1 MPLRV
6 TRQSVEVLREADNPL
21 TANLRVSRQAIEVM
35 RKTAKNLTASSTLAT
50 TSTASRIG
58 TLSPGAGNSITIVG
72 TAELAHTLPRSAAN
86 ALAVTQTAS
95 SGQPHEISETD
106 TLSLNQAASRF
117 GQFHK
122 PDEGSAL
129 SLSQSAS
136 GIIVRELSAESTL
149 GIIHSA
155 GDPVFTRQLGAEN
168 EITIYQGFAVD
179 FSRQS
184 ICQYDPSIGANSDP
198 DAPEPPPTAIQGPV
212 AGIQVPFQL
221 VYPSTGT
228 VTDSVSLRAPNLGNK
243 DRLAFNR
250 VLRETRGGTL
260 IVFADRIWPKVQTL
274 VLSFSGLYRVEAQAL
289 LEFLENHVGQEI
301 GLIDW
306 EHRYWRGVII
316 TPDKPIVEDRFDSFS
331 ASFEFQG
338 ELDPTWNPQ
347 VVPPTERYSAIRSEQ
362 AGGYYVP
369 REPQLPITPEST
381 DYHSAQ
387 ADGQIKIGYPVYLK
401 TSGHVDPAQANDPGT
416 AQVAG
421 ISISDTEATFA
432 CKYITEGRVQRTDWT
447 EVAGT
452 ALLSAGATYFLDP
465 LVAGRITTTAPV
477 SSGHYVVR
485 VGRAVTSSTLDVE
498 IELPILL

>member
-21 TANLRVSRQAIEVM
+21 AANLRVSRQAIEVM
-35 RKTAKNLTASSTLAT
+35 RKTAKNLTAASALDIA
-50 TSTASRIG
+50 STASRIG
-58 TLSPGAGNSITIVG
+58 SLSLDAGNTITIVG
-72 TAELAHTLPRSAAN
+72 TAELAHTLTRSAAN
-86 ALAVTQTAS
+86 ALAVSQTAS

-106 TLSLNQAASRF
+106 TLSLGQTASRS
-117 GQFHK
+117 GEYHK

-129 SLSQSAS
+129 SPSQSAS
-136 GIIVRELSAESTL
+136 GIVVRVLLAESTL
-149 GIIHSA
+149 GIIQSA
-155 GDPVFTRQLGAEN
+155 GDPVFTRQLGAAN
-168 EITIYQGFAVD
+168 EVAVYQGFAVE

-184 ICQYDPSIGANSDP
+184 ISQYDPSIGANSDP
-198 DAPEPPPTAIQGPV
+198 DAPEPPPTAIQGPM

-228 VTDSVSLRAPNLGNK
+228 VTDSVSLRAPDSGNK
-243 DRLAFNR
+243 DRLSFNR

-260 IVFADRIWPKVQTL
+260 IVFADPIWPKVQTL

-289 LEFLENHVGQEI
+289 LKFLEDHVGQEI
-301 GLIDW
+301 GLVDW

-316 TPDKPIVEDRFDSFS
+316 TPDEPIVEDRFDGFS

-369 REPQLPITPEST
+369 VEPQLPTAPEST

-401 TSGHVDPAQANDPGT
+401 TSGHVDPAQANDSAT

-432 CKYITEGRVQRTDWT
+432 CKYITEGRVERTDWT

-452 ALLSAGATYFLDP
+452 ALLSAGATYYLDP
-465 LVAGRITTTAPV
+465 LTAGRTATTAPV

-485 VGRAVTSSTLDVE
+485 VGRAVTSNTLDVE

>member
-35 RKTAKNLTASSTLAT
+35 RKTAKNLTAASALDIA
-50 TSTASRIG
+50 STASRIG
-58 TLSPGAGNSITIVG
+58 SLSLDAGNTITIVG
-72 TAELAHTLPRSAAN
+72 TAELAHTLTRSAADV
-86 ALAVTQTAS
+86 LIVVQSAS

-106 TLSLNQAASRF
+106 TLSLGQTACRF
-117 GQFHK
+117 GDFHK

-136 GIIVRELSAESTL
+136 GIVVRELLAESTL
-149 GIIHSA
+149 SIIQSA

-168 EITIYQGFAVD
+168 EATIYQGFAVD
-179 FSRQS
+179 FSGQS
-184 ICQYDPSIGANSDP
+184 VCQYDPSIGANSDP
-198 DAPEPPPTAIQGPV
+198 DAPEPPAKAIHGPM

-221 VYPSTGT
+221 VYPSAGT

-243 DRLAFNR
+243 DRLSFNR

-260 IVFADRIWPKVQTL
+260 IVFADPIWPKVQTL
-274 VLSFSGLYRVEAQAL
+274 VLSFFGLFRVEAQAL
-289 LEFLENHVGQEI
+289 LAFLETHVGQEI

-316 TPDKPIVEDRFDSFS
+316 TPDEPIVEDRFDGFS

-369 REPQLPITPEST
+369 VEPQLPTAPEST

-401 TSGHVDPAQANDPGT
+401 TSGHVDPAQANDSAT

-432 CKYITEGRVQRTDWT
+432 CKYITEGRVERTDWT

-452 ALLSAGATYFLDP
+452 ALLSAGATYYLDP
-465 LVAGRITTTAPV
+465 LTAGRTATTAPV

-485 VGRAVTSSTLDVE
+485 VGRAVTSNTLDVE